1 MCVYK
6 QKTAYCVRISDC
18 SSDVCSSDLHFKGS
32 RAIAAWF
39 HYAFGLERNTQHD
52 DPEMRKYST
61 FRCVKGRYT
70 GRANG
75 NTMCLKFDQETAQLQ
90 ESDRSEERRVGKE
103 CDRTC
108 NTRRRPLT

>member
-1 MCVYK
+1 MLK
-6 QKTAYCVRISDC
+6 
-18 SSDVCSSDLHFKGS
+18 HFKGS

-61 FRCVKGRYT
+61 FRCVKDRYT
-70 GRANG
+70 GRAIG

-90 ESDRSEERRVGKE
+90 ESDFPSDDGGGQGFKPYEGTNFTEYPYNE
-103 CDRTC
+103 
-108 NTRRRPLT
+108 NTTTHHGN